1 MEKDLIYLLPKENI
15 ALDYFKMDLINA
27 NVKKSYQLRQIS

>member
-27 NVKKSYQLRQIS
+27 KVKKLYTN